1 MAIDPTGQSVRR
13 SSGGQPYHHVVSLL
27 PSPLAPTGGVFRL
40 DRNVTT
46 DLSRSITGGWS
57 AFARSDGRDLIV
69 SGPLG
74 SADYETALEDAIS
87 AAQEALDLIAVKG
100 GPALTIEGA
109 ETGHIVWWT
118 ETRGIVLREMA
129 ISDLGFRFSATAEV
143 RDPAGNLVTQP
154 APPPVPWHES
164 FRYFRISQTTGDLFD
179 AYRNLYLAVESLLS
193 TVAPQHLN
201 AAGVPAEGDNKWLRR
216 ALTQVHPA
224 TVDLANY
231 AVAGAANPVDA
242 VYDDL
247 YAGTRTRLFH
257 SKAGRPVL
265 LPHTLSGRENVLAS
279 LERLGRLYVDLA
291 RAVLSLQRGSG
302 VMTYAG
308 FRAATNFAA
317 EIVLS
322 DDRAPAEKTDTVI
335 NPSGGAVVALPT
347 QPPDQTRPGITTWA
361 SEALVTDVLAR
372 IPVIRRVAMTI
383 NGDLGRLDIHQPALN
398 IDDAAVLQ
406 VHRSLQ
412 LVNPDTVKFRYVT

>member
-1 MAIDPTGQSVRR
+1 
-13 SSGGQPYHHVVSLL
+13 VSLL

-46 DLSRSITGGWS
+46 DMSRSITGGWA
-57 AFARSDGRDLIV
+57 AFACSDGRDLIV
-69 SGPLG
+69 SGPQG
-74 SADYETALEDAIS
+74 TADYEMALEDAIS
-87 AAQEALDLIAVKG
+87 AAQEALDLIAAQG
-100 GPALTIEGA
+100 GQALTIEGA

-118 ETRGIVLREMA
+118 ETRGIVLRDTA
-129 ISDLGFRFSATAEV
+129 IRDLGFSFSATAEV
-143 RDPAGNLVTQP
+143 RDAAGNLVTQP
-154 APPPVPWHES
+154 APPPVPWHPS

-193 TVAPQHLN
+193 TVVPIRLN
-201 AAGVPAEGDNKWLRR
+201 AAGGPAEGEGGWLRR
-216 ALTQVHPA
+216 ALSQIHPT
-224 TVDLANY
+224 TVNLANY

-242 VYDDL
+242 VYNDL
-247 YAGTRTRLFH
+247 YAGTRTQLFH
-257 SKAGRPVL
+257 SKAGRPIL

-291 RAVLSLQRGSG
+291 RSALSLQRGSG

-308 FRAATNFAA
+308 FRAATTFAA
-317 EIVLS
+317 ELFLS

-335 NPSGGAVVALPT
+335 NPNGGAVMALPT
-347 QPPDQTRPGITTWA
+347 QPPDQSRPGITTWA
-361 SEALVTDVLAR
+361 SEVLVTDILTCV
-372 IPVIRRVAMTI
+372 PVIRRIAMTI
-383 NGDLGRLDIHQPALN
+383 NGNLGMLSAHQPALN

>member
-1 MAIDPTGQSVRR
+1 MT
-13 SSGGQPYHHVVSLL
+13 LL
-27 PSPLAPTGGVFRL
+27 PSPLEPTGGVFRL
-40 DRNVTT
+40 DRRVTT
-46 DLSRSITGGWS
+46 YISRSLAGGWS
-57 AFARSDGRDLIV
+57 AFARFDGQDLIV
-69 SGPLG
+69 SGPQG
-74 SADYETALEDAIS
+74 AADYGTAVEDAIS
-87 AAQEALDLIAVKG
+87 AAQEALDLIAAEG

-118 ETRGIVLREMA
+118 ETRGVVLRDMA
-129 ISDLGFRFSATAEV
+129 IGDLGFRFSATAEV
-143 RDPAGNLVTQP
+143 RDAAGNLVTQP

-193 TVAPQHLN
+193 TVVPMRLN
-201 AAGVPAEGDNKWLRR
+201 AAGGPAEREGQWLRR
-216 ALTQVHPA
+216 ALTQIHPT

-242 VYDDL
+242 VYSDL
-247 YAGTRTRLFH
+247 YAGTRTQLFH
-257 SKAGRPVL
+257 SKAGRPIL
-265 LPHTLSGRENVLAS
+265 LPHTLSGRGNVLAS

-291 RAVLSLQRGSG
+291 RSALSLQRRGG

-317 EIVLS
+317 ELFLS

-335 NPSGGAVVALPT
+335 NPSGGAVMALPT
-347 QPPDQTRPGITTWA
+347 QPPDQSCSGITTWA
-361 SEALVTDVLAR
+361 SEVLVADVLAR
-372 IPVIRRVAMTI
+372 VPVICRVAMTI
-383 NGDLGRLDIHQPALN
+383 NGNLGALSAHQPALN

-406 VHRSLQ
+406 VYRSLQ